1 MGIFIDENG
10 FNKKTYAELKTEY
23 ENDVKEIFGDDVDL
37 DPSGPLGQWIGL
49 RAQRDADIWEG
60 IEEIYNSRDPNSAEG
75 ISLDKIAAETGIIRQ
90 SATETT
96 VYNALLYG
104 SEGTLVEAGKEARQS
119 VGDYSTMSYIL
130 LEDVTI
136 TKASARE
143 VMLTIQSP
151 SDAETFT
158 VTIDST
164 PYSYVAT
171 VPSDDAEA
179 VAAAIK
185 TAIEAGSFTGTV
197 SRTGAVLTI
206 TDVSTENDPF
216 DIDWTANITLDALAS
231 GGDFEAELAGEKPL
245 PANTLNTIVTP
256 VSGWDSINNPNSG
269 ITGREREEDP
279 EFRIRRKNTL
289 FTGNATDDAI
299 IRAISNNV
307 SGITQVTITSNRE
320 DTTSGDGLP
329 PHSFE
334 VVAVGGL
341 DSDIAQQIWETQP
354 SGIQSYGN
362 TEETV
367 VDSQGR
373 NQTIKFSRPEAIY
386 IHVRISRDLFSE
398 EDYPSNGDTLIKQSI
413 VDWSLLNQSIGKD
426 VIRQRLG
433 IPVYEVPG
441 IEDILIE
448 IDGTANP
455 GDTPTYAEDNIDI
468 QTRQYADFATDRITV
483 QDLTP

>member
-23 ENDVKEIFGDDVDL
+23 EDDVKEIFGDDVDL

-60 IEEIYNSRDPNSAEG
+60 VEEIYNSRDPNSAEG

-90 SATETT
+90 SATKTT

-104 SEGTLVEAGKEARQS
+104 SEGTLVEAGKESRQS

-143 VMLTIQSP
+143 VVLTIQSP

-179 VAAAIK
+179 VATAIK

-206 TDVSTENDPF
+206 TDVSTENNPF
-216 DIDWTANITLDALAS
+216 DIDWTTNITLDALAS
-231 GGDFEAELAGEKPL
+231 GGDFEAELAGEIPL
-245 PANTLNTIVTP
+245 SANTLDTIVTP

-269 ITGREREEDP
+269 ITGRKREEDS
-279 EFRIRRKNTL
+279 ELRIRRNNTI
-289 FTGNATDDAI
+289 FTGNATEDAI
-299 IRAISNNV
+299 VAAVSNNV
-307 SGITQVTITSNRE
+307 SGITKIGIKSNRT
-320 DTTSGDGLP
+320 DATVSGLP

-334 VVAVGGL
+334 VVVAGG
-341 DSDIAQQIWETQP
+341 DEDDIAQQIWETQP
-354 SGIQSYGN
+354 AGIQSTGN
-362 TEETV
+362 ITKIV
-367 VDSQGR
+367 VDSEGES
-373 NQTIKFSRPEAIY
+373 QTIKFSRPTPIY
-386 IHVRISRDLFSE
+386 IHVKVKRDKYSE
-398 EDYPSNGDTLIKQSI
+398 ETYPTDGDTQIKTNI
-413 VDWSLLNQSIGKD
+413 LDWANENMPIGKD
-426 VIRQRLG
+426 LIRQRLNT
-433 IPVYEVPG
+433 PVYEVPG
-441 IEDILIE
+441 IENIE
-448 IDGTANP
+448 ITLDGTANP
-455 GDTPTYAEDNIDI
+455 GDTPSFALQNIEI
-468 QTRQYADFATDRITV
+468 LNNEYADFALNRIFV
-483 QDLTP
+483 ENLTP

>member
-1 MGIFIDENG
+1 
-10 FNKKTYAELKTEY
+10 
-23 ENDVKEIFGDDVDL
+23 
-37 DPSGPLGQWIGL
+37 
-49 RAQRDADIWEG
+49 
-60 IEEIYNSRDPNSAEG
+60 
-75 ISLDKIAAETGIIRQ
+75 
-90 SATETT
+90 
-96 VYNALLYG
+96 
-104 SEGTLVEAGKEARQS
+104 LVEAGKETRQNI
-119 VGDYSTMSYIL
+119 GDYSTMSYIL
-130 LEDVTI
+130 LENVTI
-136 TKASARE
+136 SKTNARK
-143 VMLTIQSP
+143 VQLTIQTP

-171 VPSDDAEA
+171 VPSDDEEVVAE
-179 VAAAIK
+179 AIK
-185 TAIEAGSFTGTV
+185 TAIEAGTFTGTV
-197 SRTGAVLTI
+197 VRDGALLTI
-206 TDVSTENDPF
+206 TEVSTENDPF
-216 DIDWTANITLDALAS
+216 NIDWTANITLEALAS
-231 GGDFEAELAGEKPL
+231 GGDFEAELAGEIPL

-256 VSGWDSINNPNSG
+256 VSGWDSVNNPNSG
-269 ITGREREEDP
+269 ITGRKREEDP

-386 IHVRISRDLFSE
+386 IHVRISRDLFDE
-398 EDYPSNGDTLIKQSI
+398 EEYPSNGDTLIKESI
-413 VDWSLLNQSIGKD
+413 VSWSLLNQSIGKD
-426 VIRQRLG
+426 VIRQRIG
-433 IPVYEVPG
+433 TAVYEVPG

-455 GDTPTYAEDNIDI
+455 GDSPVYAEDNIDI
-468 QTRQYADFATDRITV
+468 QTRQHADFATSRITV